1 MNKNESEYL
10 VEAPGTARE
19 ASVPAYKLKVLAGR
33 HAGAVM
39 PLLPGRHSLGQ
50 DEECDLIF
58 LDDAFLGGRVI
69 LDVSGASLRLE
80 ATGQV
85 KAAVDGKPVT
95 SEPQVLENF
104 QVVEVGA
111 TSFALG
117 PVEGPWPGDAASQPE
132 DTGENPPPE
141 TESAPAETP
150 SAEPAVPSPGES
162 RKGRRVL
169 AIGIAAGLFVLLSV
183 AIAVLVLRPKPDPMG
198 AIRSVI
204 VDMGLGEIKV
214 EDTGEDF
221 LVNGF
226 VKTEE
231 QKAAFASRLSQ
242 LGLPIRTRIL
252 SAEEIITSIQGVI
265 ELYQMDFLI
274 EIAPWGKV
282 TMVGVN
288 DDQAMLKELLE
299 SVRQGAQSEVKVDGR
314 FLATGVVIPYVT
326 RLLAAKG
333 LVHKVRL
340 EAHRGRLQGVLV
352 KNQMDDAEMAAW
364 KTIKDSFQATFGMEI
379 EEKWTDKLSPTLAKF
394 AAANQELDA
403 ELLGVTPGEMGYVT
417 LKNGR
422 KYFEGA
428 RLKSGP
434 FIKDISRERLILAIG
449 AVEEPYYLKK
459 GKR

>member
-1 MNKNESEYL
+1 MNKNESGYW
-10 VEAPGTARE
+10 VEVPGTARE
-19 ASVPAYKLKVLAGR
+19 ATVPAYKLKVLAGR

-69 LDVSGASLRLE
+69 LDVSGSSPMLE
-80 ATGQV
+80 VTGQV

-95 SEPQVLENF
+95 SAPQPLESF

-111 TSFALG
+111 TTFALG
-117 PVEGPWPGDAASQPE
+117 PLDGAWPGDTVSLPDHAGEEAAA
-132 DTGENPPPE
+132 E
-141 TESAPAETP
+141 TESSPTEEAAAEAPAPAP
-150 SAEPAVPSPGES
+150 SES
-162 RKGRRVL
+162 RKGRRFL
-169 AIGIAAGLFVLLSV
+169 AIGIVAGLVVLLSAAMI
-183 AIAVLVLRPKPDPMG
+183 AIVLRPKPDPLG
-198 AIRSVI
+198 AIRKVV

-214 EDTGEDF
+214 EDAGGDF

-226 VKTEE
+226 VKTEA
-231 QKAAFASRLSQ
+231 QKAAFASRLSE

-252 SAEEIITSIQGVI
+252 SGEEIITSIQGVL

-288 DDQAMLKELLE
+288 DDQAMLKEILE

-314 FLATGVVIPYVT
+314 FLSTGVVIPFVT

-340 EAHRGRLQGVLV
+340 EAQRGRLYGVLV
-352 KNQMDDAEMAAW
+352 KNQMDDPEMEAW
-364 KTIKDSFQATFGMEI
+364 KTVKDSFKAAFAMEI

-394 AAANQELDA
+394 AAAVQELDA
-403 ELLGVTPGEMGYVT
+403 DLIGVTPGEMGYVT

-434 FIKDISRERLILAIG
+434 FIKDISRERLMLAIG